1 MEDRE
6 KIEERELLLLDVEF
20 DTEERPVLVEE
31 GVNDVFDEEIDGV
44 LLEEKEGNR
53 LNIRLFLA

>member
-20 DTEERPVLVEE
+20 DTEETPVLVEE
-31 GVNDVFDEEIDGV
+31 AVDAVFDDEIDGV
-44 LLEEKEGNR
+44 LPEEKEGNR
-53 LNIRLFLA
+53 LNIRFFLA